1 MRRIFN
7 RVKLKKQSKPFARL
21 DLTHQDVREA
31 INQYEATLA
40 ELGLNRTVLIQD
52 DHQINFE
59 LMASFLGGIPTKKFY
74 MSRETYEIFEEE
86 DKHIPVCLDV
96 VQRAVD
102 DYIITNNKLPVI
114 DNCCN
119 RRVNFDLLI
128 NNHNLKEKP
137 SIPIFISDQQDLVTH
152 NENWR
157 QD

>member
-1 MRRIFN
+1 MRRIFS
-7 RVKLKKQSKPFARL
+7 RVKLKKQNKPFARL
-21 DLTHQDVREA
+21 ELTLQDVREA

-74 MSRETYEIFEEE
+74 MSRETYEVFEEQ
-86 DKHIPVCLDV
+86 DKYIPFYLDM

-102 DYIITNNKLPVI
+102 DYIIENNKLPVI
-114 DNCCN
+114 DNCCK

-128 NNHNLKEKP
+128 HNHHLKEKP
-137 SIPIFISDQQDLVTH
+137 IIPIFISDQQDLVTH
-152 NENWR
+152 NENWC
-157 QD
+157 QN